1 MTDLNYWYKKAIEAS
16 EQTGWLPEV
25 ILAQWQVETDNFTSD
40 NFKENNNLAG
50 QTWFEG
56 SKYPKGTARPNNKG
70 GYYINYPDAVE
81 GYVDFINTS
90 NRYSKV
96 KTMQTAEDQLE
107 EIARAGWANDKNYAD
122 ALITVYNANV
132 REGIYFTDNNV
143 TSVTEDNSSS
153 VRNEIQN
160 NIIVDYLNSIGVDSS
175 LNNIKKLAAKHGIIN
190 YTGTASQNI
199 ELLKRLRKATAYF
212 Q

>member
-70 GYYINYPDAVE
+70 GYYINYPDAVA

-96 KTMQTAEDQLE
+96 KTMQTAENQLE

-122 ALITVYNANV
+122 TLISVYNANV

-160 NIIVDYLNSIGVDSS
+160 NIIVDYLNSIGAVS
-175 LNNIKKLAAKHGIIN
+175 
-190 YTGTASQNI
+190 YTHLTLPTMAVV
-199 ELLKRLRKATAYF
+199 
-212 Q
+212 